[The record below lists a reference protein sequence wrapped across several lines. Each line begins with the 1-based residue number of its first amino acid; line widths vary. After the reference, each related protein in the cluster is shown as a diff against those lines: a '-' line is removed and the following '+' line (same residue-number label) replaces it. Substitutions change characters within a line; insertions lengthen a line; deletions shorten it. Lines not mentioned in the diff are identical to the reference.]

1 MKVGDLVR
9 GLTFVPHDIGIV
21 TSEPL
26 LSTSCKPEQRHTL
39 HDFLPE
45 SYHIVK
51 VTFLTSS
58 GVETI
63 DCFLDELEVISEGR

>member
-9 GLTFVPHDIGIV
+9 GREFVPHDIGIV
-21 TSEPL
+21 ISEPL
-26 LSTSCKPEQRHTL
+26 FSGVCKPEQRHTL

-63 DCFLDELEVISEGR
+63 DCFLDELEVVSEGR